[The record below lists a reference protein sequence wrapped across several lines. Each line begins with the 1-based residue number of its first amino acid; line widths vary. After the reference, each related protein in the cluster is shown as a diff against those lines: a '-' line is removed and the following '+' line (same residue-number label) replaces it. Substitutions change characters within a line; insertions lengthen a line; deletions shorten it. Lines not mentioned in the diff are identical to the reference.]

1 MYLPGRNEV
10 EMGEPQEGREEY
22 SEEEVQLL
30 FRAVGKMHKACLRKE
45 MDRRGLAE
53 VGQPF
58 ILFMLRDQGTGAG
71 WDQKQFAEALGVSPA
86 TVAISI
92 KRMER
97 AELVTRVP
105 DPEDLR
111 RNRIAIT
118 EKGLRLV
125 DDCIRAFRHVD
136 TGMFRGFSHE
146 EREELAG
153 YYHRMVRNLEELG
166 AQPPKF
172 MKQEEVH

>member
-1 MYLPGRNEV
+1 MEK
-10 EMGEPQEGREEY
+10 PQEGREEY
-22 SEEEVQLL
+22 REEEVQLL

-58 ILFMLRDQGTGAG
+58 ILFMLRDQGDGAD

-97 AELVTRVP
+97 AELVTRIP
-105 DPEDLR
+105 DPRDLR

-118 EKGLRLV
+118 EKGHRLV

-136 TGMFRGFSHE
+136 MGMFRGFSLE
-146 EREELAG
+146 ERKELAG

-166 AQPPKF
+166 VQPPKF

>member
-1 MYLPGRNEV
+1 MYWPERKEAAM
-10 EMGEPQEGREEY
+10 EEQEGRREEY
-22 SEEEVQLL
+22 SEEDVQLL

-58 ILFMLRDQGTGAG
+58 ILFMLRDQGGSAG

-118 EKGLRLV
+118 EKGRRLV

-136 TGMFRGFSHE
+136 TGMFHGFSQE
-146 EREELAG
+146 EREVLAG
-153 YYHRMVRNLEELG
+153 YYRRMVRNLEELG
-166 AQPPKF
+166 VQPPQF

>member
-1 MYLPGRNEV
+1 MYWPGENEV
-10 EMGEPQEGREEY
+10 EMEEQEGRREQF
-22 SEEEVQLL
+22 SEEDVQLL
-30 FRAVGKMHKACLRKE
+30 FRAVGRMHKVCLRKE

-53 VGQPF
+53 VGQPY
-58 ILFMLRDQGTGAG
+58 ILFMLRDHQEGMN

-97 AELVTRVP
+97 AGLVTRVP

-118 EKGLRLV
+118 EKGRRLV

-136 TGMFRGFSHE
+136 TGMFHGFSQE
-146 EREELAG
+146 EREVLAG
-153 YYHRMVRNLEELG
+153 YYRRMVQNLEELG
-166 AQPPKF
+166 VQPPKF